1 VIVVK
6 IGGGAGLSLA
16 ACCDDVARL
25 RASGVAVV
33 VVHGGS
39 DAASELGVRLG
50 QPPRFITA
58 PSGVKSRYTDSATL
72 EVFTMALGAFNAEVV
87 AALQERGVDAIG
99 LCGPDG
105 RVLEGKRKEVVV
117 SVEDGRRRVVRD
129 DFSGSVERVNASLL
143 RALLAAGHT
152 PVLCPP
158 ALSPEGPINVDA
170 DRAAALV
177 ATTLAADALVLLT
190 NVEGLLREQTDP
202 ASIVERVTLR
212 TMDAALAHAGGRMK
226 IKVIAACEA
235 VTGGVARAIIADGRR
250 AGPVTAALDGLGTVV
265 TATLDGL
272 GAVVTAALDGTGVAA
287 SAGGETSPEPGHGPV
302 NPAAIARGRGA
313 ELWDESGRRYL
324 DCVGGQGS
332 ANLGHCHPR
341 VVAAI
346 QAQAATL
353 ITCTTM
359 LDNNVRDAFLDKL
372 ASVMPDG
379 LDRFFLCNS
388 GTEAVEAAIKAA
400 RLATGRSGII
410 AAKRGFHGRT
420 LGALS
425 TTWERTYREPFEP
438 LGQHVVFIPYND
450 IAALDAALDDSI
462 GLVLLEPI
470 QGEGGVHPAE
480 PGYLAAAAQLSRDR
494 GAVFAL
500 DEVQTGF
507 GRTGAMFACLHE
519 GVTPDLLCLAKS
531 IAGGVPMGA
540 LAFGPRVPSFGPG
553 AHGSTFGGS
562 PLACA
567 AGLAALGAL
576 VDERLPENA
585 RDRGAYLIDRI
596 TTLDAPGVRAVRGRG
611 LMIGIELR
619 GRARPVVA
627 ALRERGVLSLTAG
640 LTVLRLLP
648 PLVVARAQCD
658 EIVAALDAALR
669 EVFAPTLPSE
679 EVREPVGQA

>member
-25 RASGVAVV
+25 RASGVEVV

-39 DAASELGVRLG
+39 EAASQLGLRLG

-58 PSGVKSRYTDSATL
+58 ASGVKSRYTDAATL
-72 EVFTMALGAFNAEVV
+72 EVFTMALGAFNAAVV
-87 AALQERGVDAIG
+87 AALQERGVDALG

-105 RVLEGKRKEVVV
+105 KVLEGRRKEALVA
-117 SVEDGRRRVVRD
+117 VEDGRRRVVRD
-129 DFSGSVERVNASLL
+129 DLSGSVEKVNAPLL
-143 RALLAAGHT
+143 RTLLAAGYT
-152 PVLCPP
+152 PVICPP
-158 ALSPEGPINVDA
+158 ALSPHGPINVDA

-177 ATTLAADALVLLT
+177 ATTLGAETLVLLT
-190 NVEGLLREQTDP
+190 NVEGLLRDRTDP
-202 ASIVERVTLR
+202 TSLIAHVTLA
-212 TMDAALAHAGGRMK
+212 TMDEALTHAAGRMK
-226 IKVIAACEA
+226 IKVIAAREA
-235 VTGGVARAIIADGRR
+235 VDGGVPRAVIADGRR
-250 AGPVTAALDGLGTVV
+250 TAPVTTALEGRGT
-265 TATLDGL
+265 
-272 GAVVTAALDGTGVAA
+272 VVTAALDGGGAA
-287 SAGGETSPEPGHGPV
+287 ANDDQTSPLDFGGVEA

-313 ELWDESGRRYL
+313 ELWDEAGRRYL

-359 LDNNVRDAFLDKL
+359 LDNSVRDAFLTQL

-400 RLATGRSGII
+400 RLASGRRGII

-425 TTWERTYREPFEP
+425 TTWEHTYREPFEP
-438 LGQHVVFIPYND
+438 LGQNVVFVPYND
-450 IAALDAALDDSI
+450 VDALDRALDDSI

-470 QGEGGVHPAE
+470 QGEGGVHQAE
-480 PGYLAAAAQLSRDR
+480 TGYLAAVARLCAAR

-507 GRTGAMFACLHE
+507 GRTGTMF
-519 GVTPDLLCLAKS
+519 
-531 IAGGVPMGA
+531 AGGVPMGA
-540 LAFGPRVPSFGPG
+540 LAFGPRVSSFGLG
-553 AHGSTFGGS
+553 MHGSTFGGS

-576 VDERLPENA
+576 VDERLAENA
-585 RDRGAYLIDRI
+585 RDTGAYLMESIAA
-596 TTLDAPGVRAVRGRG
+596 LDAPGVRAVRGRG
-611 LMIGIELR
+611 LMVGVDLR
-619 GRARPVVA
+619 GRARPVVT
-627 ALRERGVLSLTAG
+627 ALRARGVLALTAG

-648 PLVVARAQCD
+648 PLVVTRAQCD
-658 EIVAALDAALR
+658 EVVAALDDALR
-669 EVFAPTLPSE
+669 EVFASTPPA
-679 EVREPVGQA
+679 VGAREPVGQA

>member
-1 VIVVK
+1 MIVVK

-25 RASGVAVV
+25 RASGVEVV

-39 DAASELGVRLG
+39 DAASQLGVRLG

-58 PSGVKSRYTDSATL
+58 PSGVKSRYTDAATL
-72 EVFTMALGAFNAEVV
+72 EVFTMALGAFNAQVV

-105 RVLEGKRKEVVV
+105 RVLEGKRKEAVV
-117 SVEDGRRRVVRD
+117 SVEEGRKRVVRD
-129 DFSGSVERVNASLL
+129 DFSGSVEKVNAPLL

-152 PVLCPP
+152 PVICPP
-158 ALSPEGPINVDA
+158 ALSPDGPINVDA

-177 ATTLAADALVLLT
+177 ASTLQADTLVLLT
-190 NVEGLLREQTDP
+190 NVEGLLRDQTDP
-202 ASIVERVTLR
+202 TSLVDGVTLD
-212 TMDAALAHAGGRMK
+212 TMDEALVHAGGRMK
-226 IKVIAACEA
+226 IKVIAAREA

-250 AGPVTAALDGLGTVV
+250 AAPVDAALSGLGTVV
-265 TATLDGL
+265 TATHDR
-272 GAVVTAALDGTGVAA
+272 T
-287 SAGGETSPEPGHGPV
+287 GETVPGRDTARPAPAHV
-302 NPAAIARGRGA
+302 LANPAAIARGLGV

-346 QAQAATL
+346 QEQAATL

-359 LDNNVRDAFLDKL
+359 LDNSVRDEFLARL

-438 LGQHVVFIPYND
+438 LGQHVVFVPYND

-480 PGYLAAAAQLSRDR
+480 PGYLGAAAQLCRDR
-494 GAVFAL
+494 GAIFAL

-507 GRTGAMFACLHE
+507 GRTGTMFACQDE

-585 RDRGAYLIDRI
+585 RDTGAYLRERI
-596 TTLDAPGVRAVRGRG
+596 SALDAPGVRAVRGRG
-611 LMIGIELR
+611 LMIGLELR

-627 ALRERGVLSLTAG
+627 ALRERDVLSLTAG

-648 PLVVARAQCD
+648 PLVITRGQCD
-658 EIVAALDAALR
+658 EIVAALDSALQ
-669 EVFAPTLPSE
+669 EVFAPATASE
-679 EVREPVGQA
+679 QTRVPVGQA